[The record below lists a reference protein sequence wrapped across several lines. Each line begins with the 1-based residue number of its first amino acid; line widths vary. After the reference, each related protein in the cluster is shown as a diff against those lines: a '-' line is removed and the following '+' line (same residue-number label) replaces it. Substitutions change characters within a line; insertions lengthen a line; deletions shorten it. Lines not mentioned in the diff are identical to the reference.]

1 MLRREFIQ
9 SASAIGITS
18 CLSRPLF
25 ARAGASAEYFGLH
38 PFIDAHPEAVFIQTT
53 DIAAKT
59 DTAAKLSVGNAFAKE
74 IFVLR
79 DTPGISLASTI
90 AIKPNL
96 TVTFGTGTSDA
107 GIGIV
112 TDADFMEGLIS
123 GMQEQGFPAANM
135 YLREGNMLADGY
147 CRDDY
152 ALTGYPRMAQRLQ
165 VNLTDFPT
173 RKIYASSS
181 DTLEPGT
188 EVIWTDCPEGV
199 VFKRIGYIAP
209 IHAPNSWLLNIA
221 KFKTHGMGMSLC
233 VKNLQGSCVF
243 PYIRFCSTLAEIQAY
258 PAGVLADF
266 QPDLPARIAN
276 LHARH
281 VRDGVPRW
289 DRPGQ
294 DSTGGL
300 GMEVWAQRTCDSHS
314 VTTAGLS
321 IIEGIYGRNG
331 NGFTLGPGPN
341 GEAQDCMVNM
351 LVFGKNPF
359 LVDVIGTWL
368 GGHEPG
374 NFGLFHI
381 ARERGLCATFNPAE
395 IPLYGWNAGQPALTP
410 LSAFNRTPLVTN
422 YLRRDYNG
430 GNEAEYHLVNEP
442 YQYSSIARHEKAA
455 AQPAISIIGTI
466 RRSDGRAAAIIQYT
480 LPHAGM
486 VVIDVFNAA
495 GERVDALVDRWVAC
509 GTHMAPW
516 NCMRRAA
523 GSYYIRMRFDS
534 AVTTARIPVAG

>member
-1 MLRREFIQ
+1 
-9 SASAIGITS
+9 
-18 CLSRPLF
+18 
-25 ARAGASAEYFGLH
+25 
-38 PFIDAHPEAVFIQTT
+38 
-53 DIAAKT
+53 
-59 DTAAKLSVGNAFAKE
+59 
-74 IFVLR
+74 
-79 DTPGISLASTI
+79 
-90 AIKPNL
+90 
-96 TVTFGTGTSDA
+96 
-107 GIGIV
+107 
-112 TDADFMEGLIS
+112 
-123 GMQEQGFPAANM
+123 
-135 YLREGNMLADGY
+135 
-147 CRDDY
+147 
-152 ALTGYPRMAQRLQ
+152 
-165 VNLTDFPT
+165 
-173 RKIYASSS
+173 
-181 DTLEPGT
+181 
-188 EVIWTDCPEGV
+188 
-199 VFKRIGYIAP
+199 
-209 IHAPNSWLLNIA
+209 
-221 KFKTHGMGMSLC
+221 
-233 VKNLQGSCVF
+233 
-243 PYIRFCSTLAEIQAY
+243 
-258 PAGVLADF
+258 
-266 QPDLPARIAN
+266 
-276 LHARH
+276 
-281 VRDGVPRW
+281 
-289 DRPGQ
+289 
-294 DSTGGL
+294 
-300 GMEVWAQRTCDSHS
+300 
-314 VTTAGLS
+314 
-321 IIEGIYGRNG
+321 
-331 NGFTLGPGPN
+331 
-341 GEAQDCMVNM
+341 MVNM

-381 ARERGLCATFNPAE
+381 ARERGLCPTFNPAE